1 MTFSFPRLSSAGV
14 SFLCVIF
21 SCQPHDAGAAI
32 AQSPLFLTA
41 RVDPN
46 VMLSLSVE
54 EPMGGAAY
62 ADQPGNPSGCSNR
75 TKESTD
81 ADDPGIGTCYFKT
94 TEYLGYFDPNK
105 CYTYDGTKF
114 VPDGAT
120 NAAHECKGK
129 WSGNFLNW
137 ATMTA
142 IDEYIWTM
150 TGGNRIVDT
159 TAETVIKRARA
170 ADWVGW
176 FPIKKITKSL
186 NTEPNKVTPFSD
198 STIYINNTDDPFKL
212 TIGTSFDPN
221 AWWTTGSERGTFN
234 VQVKVCDPA
243 QGLESNCKAYTDGS
257 GNTYYKPEGLIQQK
271 ADHMRFAV
279 TSYTLDNKK
288 NRHGGVL
295 RSNMKYVGPAMPD
308 GSGGTTAN
316 ANKEFGTDGLLVNNP
331 DGASGGLNSGIINY
345 INQFSEAGY
354 KQGDPVSELFYENI
368 RYFKN
373 LGPTPEYS
381 SGLSSGEYGGFQIVN
396 SWQDPIQ
403 HRCQKNFI
411 IGINDAYPWL
421 DKKLPGTCFTS
432 DTITGRGGASMSLAV
447 DSSGEAEDD
456 FGEPSNPDPDIDVC
470 SLTNTV
476 GNLEGMNTTWREGDP
491 WSSGT
496 ANGTTNAILGQ
507 IGNFDLDCHTDESI
521 TALGEVLAACDV
533 VYSDDWERKNSY
545 YIAGLAYYANTQDI
559 RSDYPGKQTITSFVI
574 DTQEYNPNPLDG
586 PQNMLWLAGKYG
598 GFVDKNNNQKPD
610 LQEEWDAN
618 NDGIPDNYV
627 FASQP
632 EKLVDALQRSFAEI
646 ESRTSTAAAVA
657 ASSTRLNSGSKVF
670 QARFDTEDWSGGL
683 LQFSIDTT
691 TGALST
697 TPAWDAADLIPTPS
711 GRNLLTYD
719 PTKTSAAK
727 GTTFTWKE
735 LNGNQQTALVDKDHL
750 NYLRGD
756 ASKERRNGGSFRD
769 RSKRLGDIIH
779 SAPWYVGT
787 QNQGYHRLPGS
798 EGSDYLSF
806 RQSSAYAGRSK
817 MLYVGAND
825 GMLHGFDATTGI
837 EKFAYLPNATILDD
851 LKNLADPNYSHRY
864 YVDGSPK
871 AGDAYIGGNWKT
883 LLAGTT
889 GRGGKAVFVLDVTD
903 PDNMTAANVLWEIST
918 VSAFDNVDL
927 TGDTDGDPATIEQ
940 PGFAPDLG
948 FTLPQPSIVRMADG
962 HWAVIVANG
971 YLSSRGKA
979 VLFILDAATG
989 DILRIFDTG
998 VGSSAD
1004 PNGLSTP
1011 IAIDNDGDAVVDAIY
1026 AGDLKGNLWKFDV
1039 DDTDKTQWKVDKL
1052 FTATAPDGTAQPI
1065 TAKPEVGLHPD
1076 GGVLVFFG
1084 TGKYFED
1091 NDDVVGTTPQTQT
1104 FYAVWDEG
1112 KTTVTTMSRANL
1124 QAKTILSEVTNPTLP
1139 DGSTSPFAVRMTGD
1153 NCSTTCFDKSV
1164 DYSGKK
1170 GWFLDLVSPVNGA
1183 EGERVIHKPQLRD
1196 GRIIFVTLIPSQD
1209 PCDFGGSGWL
1219 MEMNGVTGQRL
1230 GPKSPF
1236 DISGD
1241 NSIDGNDR
1249 TKLPDNTL
1257 ATVSGLKPNVGIP
1270 QAPTIVK
1277 DQGKDKEYKYIAG
1290 SSGKTAKITEPASFG
1305 KKRLSWRQLR

>member
-243 QGLESNCKAYTDGS
+243 QGLESNCKAYTDGL

-989 DILRIFDTG
+989 DILRILDTG
-998 VGSSAD
+998 MGSSAD

-1039 DDTDKTQWKVDKL
+1039 DDPDKTQWKVDKL

-1153 NCSTTCFDKSV
+1153 NCSTTCFDNSV